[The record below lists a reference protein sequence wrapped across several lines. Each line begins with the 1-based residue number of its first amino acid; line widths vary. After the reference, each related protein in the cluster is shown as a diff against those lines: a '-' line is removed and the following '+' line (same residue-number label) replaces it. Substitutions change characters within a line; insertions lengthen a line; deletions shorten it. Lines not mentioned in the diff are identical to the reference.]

1 MTSLNSKYFRQDL
14 EDCLSLG
21 RTLLIEDIFE
31 ELDPVL
37 DNVLEKNYVKVGTSL
52 KVCLRLFLVILMNIL
67 RIVLYPFS
75 RKNVSNR
82 KN

>member
-1 MTSLNSKYFRQDL
+1 MTIILANVAPLQGDDQFFVAVQVTSLSNKYFRQDL

-21 RTLLIEDIFE
+21 RTLMIEDIFE

-52 KVCLRLFLVILMNIL
+52 KASSIL
-67 RIVLYPFS
+67 REP
-75 RKNVSNR
+75 K
-82 KN
+82 